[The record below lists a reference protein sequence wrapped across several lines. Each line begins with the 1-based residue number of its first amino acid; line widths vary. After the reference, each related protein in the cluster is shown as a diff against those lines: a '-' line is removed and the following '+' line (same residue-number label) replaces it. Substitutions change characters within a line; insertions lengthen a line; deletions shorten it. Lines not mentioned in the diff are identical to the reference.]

1 MERRQGVC
9 ALYRLSRSV
18 ISVMILCILV
28 LACAAMASAQANTAD
43 LSGPSPIRPAGY

>member
-9 ALYRLSRSV
+9 ALIASRSV

-28 LACAAMASAQANTAD
+28 LACAAIDGLGASEY
-43 LSGPSPIRPAGY
+43 G